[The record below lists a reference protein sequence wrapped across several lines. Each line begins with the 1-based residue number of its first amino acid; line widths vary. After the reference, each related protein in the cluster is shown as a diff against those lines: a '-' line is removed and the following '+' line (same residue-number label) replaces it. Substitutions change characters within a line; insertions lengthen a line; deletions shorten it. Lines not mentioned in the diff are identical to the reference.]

1 MKANSLRVITLL
13 AIPIL
18 LLSGLATA
26 QGPQPPLPS
35 YPPQGPGLPV
45 EAQLGTPEFGK
56 PFVRPADSTTIL
68 QSTGVSSI
76 PLGQPGL
83 SFRYVQTF
91 GVTREPFI
99 ETNDHFYWV
108 EGIGTRL
115 HQGLS

>member
-1 MKANSLRVITLL
+1 MKANSLRVIILL

-26 QGPQPPLPS
+26 QGPQPPAPS
-35 YPPQGPGLPV
+35 YSPQGPGLPEGV
-45 EAQLGTPEFGK
+45 PPWEPEFGK
-56 PFVRPADSTTIL
+56 PFVRPADPTTRL

-91 GVTREPFI
+91 GVTEEGYI
-99 ETNDHFYWV
+99 EDTTHHLQPLGNNNGW
-108 EGIGTRL
+108 
-115 HQGLS
+115 